1 MEKNNIGKKAL
12 CSRCTEEKIIASN
25 GFGSEPYGDLCADC
39 LEASSNY
46 ACDICDKELKCDAY
60 ESHLLQEHSREQMAK
75 YISMTQ
81 KDSRIPRF
89 FPSCLT
95 YSV

>member
-12 CSRCTEEKIIASN
+12 CSRYTEEKIIASS

-75 YISMTQ
+75 YISIDSKRF
-81 KDSRIPRF
+81 KDSMILSFRLNI
-89 FPSCLT
+89 
-95 YSV
+95 

>member
-1 MEKNNIGKKAL
+1 MEKNNIGKKTL
-12 CSRCTEEKIIASN
+12 CSQCTEEKIIASS

-39 LEASSNY
+39 LEASSDY
-46 ACDICDKELKCDAY
+46 ACDICERIKCDAY

-81 KDSRIPRF
+81 KD
-89 FPSCLT
+89 
-95 YSV
+95 

>member
-12 CSRCTEEKIIASN
+12 CSRCTEEKIIASS

-46 ACDICDKELKCDAY
+46 TCDICDKELKCDAY

-81 KDSRIPRF
+81 KDSRIP
-89 FPSCLT
+89 
-95 YSV
+95 

>member
-12 CSRCTEEKIIASN
+12 CSRCTEEKIIASS

-46 ACDICDKELKCDAY
+46 ACDSCD
-60 ESHLLQEHSREQMAK
+60 
-75 YISMTQ
+75 
-81 KDSRIPRF
+81 
-89 FPSCLT
+89 
-95 YSV
+95 

>member
-12 CSRCTEEKIIASN
+12 CSRCTEEKIIASS
-25 GFGSEPYGDLCADC
+25 GFGIEPYGDLCADC
-39 LEASSNY
+39 IEASS
-46 ACDICDKELKCDAY
+46 CDKELKCDAY

-81 KDSRIPRF
+81 KDSRIP
-89 FPSCLT
+89 
-95 YSV
+95 

>member
-12 CSRCTEEKIIASN
+12 CSRCTEEKIISSS
-25 GFGSEPYGDLCADC
+25 GFGSESYGDL
-39 LEASSNY
+39 ASSNY

-81 KDSRIPRF
+81 KDSGIP
-89 FPSCLT
+89 
-95 YSV
+95 